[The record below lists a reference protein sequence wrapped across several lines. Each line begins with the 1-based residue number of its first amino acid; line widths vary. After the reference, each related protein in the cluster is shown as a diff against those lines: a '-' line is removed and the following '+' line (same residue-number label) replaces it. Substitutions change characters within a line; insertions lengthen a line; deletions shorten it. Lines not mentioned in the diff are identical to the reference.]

1 MPTTRKQKKARK
13 SRGLEM
19 LSDIEN
25 LDIMLGE
32 NHFSTSEREGSLN
45 SHLPRRSISF
55 ASNES
60 ENEDG
65 NVGRNQRNAN
75 SRTNTEYDR
84 NSVTANSSAEIN
96 RLSSELNSRISR
108 KMDEMMNSV
117 SVQIQRAISDAIST
131 QVLPQIQNVM
141 MAGSGHGTRKGWDV
155 PSDRPELISEVQ
167 RNLNAKNNLRNE
179 QDENQLN
186 NDFPDLNDHD
196 IVTGDNESPNPFP
209 EFLTGRIPS
218 RSHLN
223 HSYEDINL
231 DTTIPA
237 HERIATAT
245 DPDPITR
252 LADVLTTMQNR
263 PASQQL
269 TIRSVN
275 SNTMTFDG
283 KSENSSCSKI
293 SFTL

>member
-25 LDIMLGE
+25 LDITLGE
-32 NHFSTSEREGSLN
+32 NHFSTREREGSLN
-45 SHLPRRSISF
+45 SNFPRRSRSF

-65 NVGRNQRNAN
+65 NVGTNQRNAN

-96 RLSSELNSRISR
+96 RLSSELNSRISPE
-108 KMDEMMNSV
+108 MDEMMNSV

-155 PSDRPELISEVQ
+155 PSERPELISENQ

-179 QDENQLN
+179 QDESQLH
-186 NDFPDLNDHD
+186 NDFSDLNVHD
-196 IVTGDNESPNPFP
+196 K
-209 EFLTGRIPS
+209 
-218 RSHLN
+218 RSC
-223 HSYEDINL
+223 
-231 DTTIPA
+231 
-237 HERIATAT
+237 
-245 DPDPITR
+245 
-252 LADVLTTMQNR
+252 Q
-263 PASQQL
+263 
-269 TIRSVN
+269 
-275 SNTMTFDG
+275 
-283 KSENSSCSKI
+283 KSKTS
-293 SFTL
+293 

>member
-1 MPTTRKQKKARK
+1 
-13 SRGLEM
+13 M

-25 LDIMLGE
+25 SDIMLGE
-32 NHFSTSEREGSLN
+32 NRFSTREREGSLN
-45 SHLPRRSISF
+45 SNLPRRSRSF

-65 NVGRNQRNAN
+65 NMDRNQRNIN
-75 SRTNTEYDR
+75 SRTNTECDR
-84 NSVTANSSAEIN
+84 NSVTGNSSAEIN

-108 KMDEMMNSV
+108 EMDEMMNSV

-131 QVLPQIQNVM
+131 QVLPQIQNVI
-141 MAGSGHGTRKGWDV
+141 MAGSGHGSRKGWAV
-155 PSDRPELISEVQ
+155 PSERPELISEVQ

-186 NDFPDLNDHD
+186 NEYPELNVHD
-196 IVTGDNESPNPFP
+196 MVTGDNESPNPVP

-218 RSHLN
+218 RTFLN
-223 HSYEDINL
+223 QSYEDINL

-237 HERIATAT
+237 HERIATAA
-245 DPDPITR
+245 DPDAITR

-263 PASQQL
+263 PTAQQL
-269 TIRSVN
+269 TIRPVN

-283 KSENSSCSKI
+283 KSEKVELFEDLFHTMIKMQPEMTEQTKN
-293 SFTL
+293 